1 MSVISMKQLL
11 EAGVHF
17 GHQTRKWNPKM
28 KKYIFTARNDIH
40 IINLEQ
46 TSEQVDKAYQFVRD
60 VVATGKKVLFVGT
73 KKQAQDAVKEEAERC
88 GMFYI
93 NTRWLGGC
101 LTNFKTIKSRI
112 ERLNK
117 LNQMEKVG
125 EFDLLPKKEVILL
138 KAEREKLEKNLG
150 GIKEMRELPGLV
162 VVVDPNVEHICVN
175 ECKLLG
181 IPMVGLVDTNGN
193 PENIDIVIPG
203 NDDAIRSVKLI
214 IAALADAVI
223 EAKEGVSMK
232 KEEDASDE
240 DIDIEKVL
248 AETKPNLE
256 IAEAGEETQVKKG
269 KKKPA
274 RKKPETKKEVK
285 EDVKAEAEEKVEEKK
300 SESEGE

>member
-46 TSEQVDKAYQFVRD
+46 TSEQVDKAYTFVRD
-60 VVATGKKVLFVGT
+60 VVAAGKKVLFVGT
-73 KKQAQDAVKEEAERC
+73 KKQAQEAVKEEAERC

-93 NTRWLGGC
+93 SSRWLGGC

-125 EFDLLPKKEVILL
+125 EFDLLPKKEVALL
-138 KAEREKLEKNLG
+138 IQEREKLEKNLG
-150 GIKEMRELPGLV
+150 GIKEMRELPGAV
-162 VVVDPNVEHICVN
+162 VVVDPNCEHICVN
-175 ECKLLG
+175 ECKLLN

-193 PENIDIVIPG
+193 PDGIDYVIPG

-223 EAKEGVSMK
+223 EAKEGVSMQ
-232 KEEDASDE
+232 KEEVSEDE
-240 DIDIEKVL
+240 DIDLEKAL
-248 AETKPNLE
+248 TEMKPNLE
-256 IAEAGEETQVKKG
+256 IAEAGEDNAKKA

-274 RKKPETKKEVK
+274 RKKPEVKKEAK
-285 EDVKAEAEEKVEEKK
+285 TEEKSETAEVK